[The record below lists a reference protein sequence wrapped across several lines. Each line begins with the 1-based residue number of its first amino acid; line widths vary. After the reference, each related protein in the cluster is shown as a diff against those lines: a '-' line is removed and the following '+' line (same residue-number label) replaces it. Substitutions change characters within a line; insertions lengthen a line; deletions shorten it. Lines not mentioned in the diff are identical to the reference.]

1 MRFAQ
6 LLVYESDGKLAEG
19 LRALCEE
26 RGVWLRELRHEKA
39 CLSALRRDGAGVL
52 ILKVGRDLER
62 EMSLVQRAAWL
73 FPETAVIVVG
83 DAEYPGLAALTW
95 DLGAHFVLFRQ
106 HGLDMIKDIVSHL
119 LPLRAAASD
128 S

>member
-1 MRFAQ
+1 MRLAQ

-19 LRALCEE
+19 LRALSNE
-26 RGVWLRELRHEKA
+26 RGVWLREVRQEKA
-39 CLSALRRDGAGVL
+39 CLSALRRAAAGVL
-52 ILKVGRDLER
+52 VLKVGRDLGR
-62 EMSLVQRAAWL
+62 EMALLQSAAWL

-83 DAEYPGLAALTW
+83 DADYPGLSALAL

-106 HGLDMIKDIVSHL
+106 HPLEMLTDIVSHL
-119 LPLRAAASD
+119 LPAAPAAPD